1 MEGLEIVQM
10 LFEVIMFILL
20 KVSEVWL
27 IYM

>member
-10 LFEVIMFILL
+10 LFEVLMFIFL

-27 IYM
+27 IYT